1 MTDKEKYT
9 ELARRYWEAE
19 TTPEEERDLARYAA
33 STDDPEFDELR
44 GVLGYLSVG
53 RRNRAGRGRRIRM
66 YSFAAAAAG
75 IVAVV
80 AVSLSLLAGRSTPA
94 DDICVSYAYGVR
106 TAESEVIMASVES
119 SLADF
124 FTGDTP
130 AEIQLTEMFQR

>member
-19 TTPEEERDLARYAA
+19 TSLEEERDLAGYVANV
-33 STDDPEFDELR
+33 DDPEFDELR

-53 RRNRAGRGRRIRM
+53 RRKRIGKGRRLRM
-66 YSFAAAAAG
+66 SSVAAAAAS
-75 IVAVV
+75 IIAAVAT
-80 AVSLSLLAGRSTPA
+80 SLILLTGRSNRI
-94 DDICVSYAYGVR
+94 DDICVSYVYGVQ
-106 TAESEVIMASVES
+106 TDDSEAVMASVES

-124 FTGDTP
+124 FAGETP